1 METLMKKACAVIVSI
16 LGVAVALAPNGVYAA
31 DDLVYSTNIHAM
43 LKVLSTNANTI
54 IAMPWMFYTPD
65 GAATTNLPIDHLV
78 RPTNL
83 TTGDIVLALT
93 NDSNSA
99 TWEAKYASWQLAEM
113 ESGETLDGYRCRY
126 WKPVATVSRANG
138 MDGEGRTDIFKV
150 DHGAMALQR
159 GYGVWLYRQ
168 NPCDEKGDPI
178 PFYLY
183 GQYVH
188 GGTNVVIS
196 GGSDAVPRYVMLANP
211 LPEQSVKLNDIVWD
225 WDHIGENDR
234 IIIPTDHNQDIYCL
248 RLKVRGG
255 GLANQWCYAK
265 MTTNGKIQKT
275 TYITDI
281 PFNPHV
287 GFWYVRRTAGE
298 MSFTWNLSGEHTSVA
313 EGK

>member
-1 METLMKKACAVIVSI
+1 METSMKKAFAVTVSI
-16 LGVAVALAPNGVYAA
+16 LGASLVFVPNDVCAEESP
-31 DDLVYSTNIHAM
+31 VYSSNIHAM
-43 LKVLSTNANTI
+43 VKVLSTNYNTI

-83 TTGDIVLALT
+83 TTGDIILALT

-99 TWEAKYASWQLAEM
+99 TWEAKYASWQLVEM
-113 ESGETLDGYRCRY
+113 ESKEKVGDYTCRY
-126 WKPVATVSRANG
+126 WKPVVTVTRNE
-138 MDGEGRTDIFKV
+138 MDGKGRTDIFNV

-159 GYGVWLYRQ
+159 GYGIWLYRKK
-168 NPCDEKGDPI
+168 PVDEKGVPI

-211 LPEQSVKLNDIVWD
+211 LPDQVVKLNDIAWD

-255 GLANQWCYAK
+255 GLAEQWCYAQ
-265 MTTNGKIQKT
+265 MTTTGKMQKT

-298 MSFTWNLSGEHTSVA
+298 MNFTWNLSGSHTSAA
-313 EGK
+313 EGQ